1 MHCLPVPPCYPCSAA
16 AAQVLLKLAQA
27 SPGAVVAALD
37 SLIDPLDKTVMKKPP
52 VAAPSSSSSSAGA
65 ADSAASGPEIERAQ
79 ELVRSGVKVVVTLS
93 RLCADQ
99 DLLAG

>member
-1 MHCLPVPPCYPCSAA
+1 MPCYTCST

-52 VAAPSSSSSSAGA
+52 VAAPSSSSSAGA

>member
-1 MHCLPVPPCYPCSAA
+1 MPSYPCST

-27 SPGAVVAALD
+27 SPGALVAALD

-52 VAAPSSSSSSAGA
+52 VAAPSSSSSAGA
-65 ADSAASGPEIERAQ
+65 ADSAASGPEIEREQ

>member
-1 MHCLPVPPCYPCSAA
+1 MPSYPCST

-52 VAAPSSSSSSAGA
+52 VAAPSSSSSSSAGA